1 MATKTLITNRALNA
15 QQYEG
20 IGQRDTPQQ
29 QVNEVSSTSDIQSQL
44 ANLTSIV
51 SQMAEGMWI
60 QGPSGQE
67 NQNKAMQNQDKRVDQ
82 LEKQIGQIAE
92 FVG

>member
-29 QVNEVSSTSDIQSQL
+29 QVNE
-44 ANLTSIV
+44 
-51 SQMAEGMWI
+51 MAEGMWI